1 MSEGTAFV
9 GLDVHAAS
17 VHVALLL
24 PGEDAA
30 LEWRLSNEE
39 AAIRR
44 LVRRLRTKASGE
56 LLACYEAGPTGYA
69 LQRTLEAAG
78 VPCRVIAPSLIPR
91 KPGERV
97 KTDRRDA
104 RKLAEL
110 LRAGLLTEVRPPTT
124 EQESVRDL
132 CRARLAMKRD
142 LTRCR
147 HRLSKLLLRRGVRWQ
162 AGRRAWTQAHR
173 KWLKGLRFEDPIDQY
188 VFSDLLLAVEQLEE
202 RLMSV
207 ELLLEQQAG
216 SEAHREPVAWL
227 RCLRGVDTL
236 TAMTLVTELHGL
248 ERFRSPRQLM
258 AYLGLT
264 PSESSSGESKRR
276 GAITKAG
283 NSHVRRVLVE
293 AAWHARHRPAVGA
306 ELRQRRKGQPAWVL
320 ALADKAQQRLHRR
333 YQRLLH
339 RGKEIGKVIVAIAR
353 ELVGF
358 IWAVLKG
365 PLTAQA
371 TN

>member
-1 MSEGTAFV
+1 
-9 GLDVHAAS
+9 
-17 VHVALLL
+17 VALLL
-24 PGEDAA
+24 PGENSA
-30 LEWRLSNEE
+30 LEWRLANE
-39 AAIRR
+39 ARAIQRLIRR
-44 LVRRLRTKASGE
+44 LRKTAPGE

-69 LQRTLEAAG
+69 LQRTFEAAG
-78 VPCRVIAPSLIPR
+78 VPCQVIAPSLIPS

-110 LRAGLLTEVRPPTT
+110 LRAGLLTEVRPPTP
-124 EQESVRDL
+124 EQESARDL
-132 CRARLAMKRD
+132 CRARAAMKQD

-147 HRLSKLLLRRGVRWQ
+147 HRLSKLLLRRGVRWET
-162 AGRRAWTQAHR
+162 GRRAWTQAHR
-173 KWLKGLRFEDPIDQY
+173 KWLKSLRFEDPVDQY
-188 VFSDLLLAVEQLEE
+188 VYSDLLLAVEQLEE
-202 RLMSV
+202 RLKSV
-207 ELLLEQQAG
+207 ELLLEEQ
-216 SEAHREPVAWL
+216 SRNEAHREPVAWL
-227 RCLRGVDTL
+227 RCLRGVDTV
-236 TAMTLVTELHGL
+236 TAMTLATELHGL

-258 AYLGLT
+258 GYLGLT

-358 IWAVLKG
+358 IWAVLQG
-365 PLTAQA
+365 PPTALA
-371 TN
+371 KS

>member
-1 MSEGTAFV
+1 MSKGTTFV

-24 PGEDAA
+24 PGEDSA
-30 LEWRLSNEE
+30 LEWRLANEDK
-39 AAIRR
+39 AIQR
-44 LVRRLRTKASGE
+44 LARRLREKSPGE

-69 LQRTLEAAG
+69 LQRLLEAAA
-78 VPCRVIAPSLIPR
+78 VPCQVIAPSLIPR

-110 LRAGLLTEVRPPTT
+110 LRAGLLTEVRPPTLA
-124 EQESVRDL
+124 QESARGL
-132 CRARLAMKRD
+132 CRSRAAMRKD

-147 HRLSKLLLRRGVRWQ
+147 HRLSKFLLLRGVRWEV
-162 AGRRAWTQAHR
+162 GRRAWTQAHR
-173 KWLKGLRFEDPIDQY
+173 KWLKSLRFEGGIDQY

-202 RLMSV
+202 RLVSV
-207 ELLLEQQAG
+207 GALLEQHAKD
-216 SEAHREPVAWL
+216 EPHREPVAWL
-227 RCLRGVDTL
+227 RCLRGVDTV
-236 TAMTLVTELHGL
+236 TAMTLVTELHGF
-248 ERFRSPRQLM
+248 ERFHSPRQLM

-264 PSESSSGESKRR
+264 PSESSSGESRRR
-276 GAITKAG
+276 GAITKTG
-283 NSHVRRVLVE
+283 NSHVRRILVE
-293 AAWHARHRPAVGA
+293 AAWHSRHRPAVGA
-306 ELRQRRKGQPAWVL
+306 ELRRRRKGQPAWVL

-339 RGKEIGKVIVAIAR
+339 RGKEIGKVIVAVAR

-365 PLTAQA
+365 PSMAQA
-371 TN
+371 TS